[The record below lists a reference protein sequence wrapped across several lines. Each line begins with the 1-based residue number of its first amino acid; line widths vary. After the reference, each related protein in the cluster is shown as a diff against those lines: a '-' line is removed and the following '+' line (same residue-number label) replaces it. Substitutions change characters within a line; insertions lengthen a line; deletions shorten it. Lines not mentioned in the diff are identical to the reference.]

1 MQCPPPVLFFFMDHI
16 SRWRPKEDFK
26 HIEFVF
32 MCRYSWLLFPFK
44 MLSMRNSKV
53 SKCHMETFL
62 QGRVSTWHLPFL
74 CLLLFTVQISTRVC
88 SHSSALFLF
97 LNGPRP
103 LQRMC
108 FMNRF
113 HNVHFVSLKDE
124 SRLLL
129 TRQTWQWI
137 NVLHFTVWLQLYL
150 QTFFFHGLS
159 AREKLIPASFKRTP
173 QKSMSVPRLFIMMAQ
188 LWHGFLFP
196 SHRSQ
201 TQTLWSSSRTNC
213 QM

>member
-1 MQCPPPVLFFFMDHI
+1 
-16 SRWRPKEDFK
+16 
-26 HIEFVF
+26 

-44 MLSMRNSKV
+44 MLSMQNSKV

-74 CLLLFTVQISTRVC
+74 CLLLFPVQISTCVC

-113 HNVHFVSLKDE
+113 HNVRFVSLKDE

-150 QTFFFHGLS
+150 QTYFFLHGLS

>member
-1 MQCPPPVLFFFMDHI
+1 
-16 SRWRPKEDFK
+16 
-26 HIEFVF
+26 

-44 MLSMRNSKV
+44 MLSMQNSKV

-150 QTFFFHGLS
+150 QTFFFFSWAVSTWKINPSVIQENPPKIDVSPSTLYHDGTAVTWFPVSIPPITDTDLMELLAYKLPNVILS
-159 AREKLIPASFKRTP
+159 RINNKVNRTERVSDALLT
-173 QKSMSVPRLFIMMAQ
+173 K
-188 LWHGFLFP
+188 
-196 SHRSQ
+196 
-201 TQTLWSSSRTNC
+201 C
-213 QM
+213 